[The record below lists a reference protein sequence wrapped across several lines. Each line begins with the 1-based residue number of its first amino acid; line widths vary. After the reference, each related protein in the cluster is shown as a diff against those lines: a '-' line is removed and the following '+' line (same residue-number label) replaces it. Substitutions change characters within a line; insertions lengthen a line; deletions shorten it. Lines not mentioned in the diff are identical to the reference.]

1 MLTLHWKSRVA
12 ILTTLAV
19 LGTITL
25 YRLTNFKALVQALS
39 DQSSQ
44 CTDVEISQHIQQ
56 LDTGEPSAFDA
67 LVACKSQAVPAL
79 IEALGETQ
87 DEEVRIIIIAA
98 LGQIGSQA
106 APAIPILNE
115 SLKDNSEDVQL
126 VVVHALGQVGK
137 EAVPALIAALED
149 EDIEVSQEAVYV
161 LGNIGKEAVPALIAA
176 LEDKD
181 SGICFR
187 AADALREIGVKAI
200 PDLIEALYS
209 TDSNVRSGAAYTLG
223 KFTFEA
229 KEAVPALIDAL
240 RDEDNEV
247 RERAA
252 NALGQI
258 GPAAK
263 EAVPALIDALK
274 DEEGKTNLYAAV
286 ALVKVGGNPQDAIPV
301 LIANLQGN
309 PYCDW
314 NVKLAT
320 ETLEKIGKEAV
331 PALTTALKDM
341 DWNLRF
347 GATRALGQIG
357 VEARDAVPELTEVFL
372 DRNENIRIRSG
383 AMTALENIASEEA
396 LSVLN
401 IYKEEADNISY
412 LLAQKKETFCF
423 SKEWTDKGFTNSVK
437 MATTQSTSKPPAM
450 CKIRVIRSI
459 LRWKCP

>member
-1 MLTLHWKSRVA
+1 VLTLHWKFRVV

-25 YRLTNFKALVQALS
+25 YRLTNFKTLVQALS

-44 CTDVEISQHIQQ
+44 CTEVEISQHIQQ

-87 DEEVRIIIIAA
+87 DEDIRIIIIAA

-106 APAIPILNE
+106 TPAIPILNE
-115 SLKDNSEDVQL
+115 SLKDNSKDVRL

-149 EDIEVSQEAVYV
+149 EDIKVRQEAVYA
-161 LGNIGKEAVPALIAA
+161 LGNIGKEAVPALIDA

-181 SGICFR
+181 NGICFR
-187 AADALREIGVKAI
+187 AADALREIGVEAI

-223 KFTFEA
+223 KFAFE
-229 KEAVPALIDAL
+229 
-240 RDEDNEV
+240 
-247 RERAA
+247 
-252 NALGQI
+252 
-258 GPAAK
+258 AK

-274 DEEGKTNLYAAV
+274 DEDGKTNLYAAV

-320 ETLEKIGKEAV
+320 ETLGKMGKEAV

-341 DWNLRF
+341 DWSLRF

-372 DRNENIRIRSG
+372 DRNENIRIRSE
-383 AMTALENIASEEA
+383 AMTALKNIASSEA
-396 LSVLN
+396 ISVLN
-401 IYKEEADNISY
+401 RYKKETENIYD
-412 LLAQKKETFCF
+412 LLAKNKETFCF
-423 SKEWTDKGFTNSVK
+423 PEKFREKGFTNSVK
-437 MATTQSTSKPPAM
+437 MATMKSTSKSPAM
-450 CKIRVIRSI
+450 CKIRVIKSL